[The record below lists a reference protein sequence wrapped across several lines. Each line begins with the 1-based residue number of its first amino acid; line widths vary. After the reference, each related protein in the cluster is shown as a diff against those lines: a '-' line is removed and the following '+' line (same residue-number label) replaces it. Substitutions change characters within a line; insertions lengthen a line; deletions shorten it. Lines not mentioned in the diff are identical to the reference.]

1 MNSHEYLYFNIKY
14 HAHYGEAIVRTM
26 YIMGMTYYQPMREQ
40 ENSDR
45 DLYTVTTKKT
55 TGFWREIFGSRV

>member
-1 MNSHEYLYFNIKY
+1 MVLINWCREFSRIFVLCIYVDFNIKY

-45 DLYTVTTKKT
+45 D
-55 TGFWREIFGSRV
+55 

>member
-1 MNSHEYLYFNIKY
+1 MCREFSRIFVLCIYVDFNIKY

-45 DLYTVTTKKT
+45 D
-55 TGFWREIFGSRV
+55 